1 MDTKQLFRL
10 YQSKFFLSNWL
21 NEQGEL
27 AQNDGEVKW
36 FYCGVSEDFK
46 TEVIDQTLNNFF
58 AEEEVYLCISSNKSS
73 LVSKSIVT
81 EEIAKILHKKEIG
94 IMDKSFTK
102 IMHLTSIGTFKSG
115 IIRDF
120 PKSRDKPLGTL
131 LKVRFHAHIVDNDT
145 QKISSIIRKY
155 FSKIEKELNKDY
167 GGSMEH
173 LWITL
178 DLIESYRSFPFRFQ
192 KRVENSTSFTEFYS
206 YNVGH
211 YSIRP
216 DFKKL
221 KELSSEEDICSY
233 VFGLLYKSTQILV
246 DKKKN
251 LNGFDVAAFQLDFL
265 SACKKMG
272 LFIRE

>member
-1 MDTKQLFRL
+1 MDTKQLFRF

-21 NEQGEL
+21 DEQGEL

-58 AEEEVYLCISSNKSS
+58 AEDEVYLCISSNKSS

-120 PKSRDKPLGTL
+120 PKSRDKLSGTL

-155 FSKIEKELNKDY
+155 FSQIEKELNKDY

-178 DLIESYRSFPFRFQ
+178 DLVESYRSFPFRFQ

-211 YSIRP
+211 YSVRP
-216 DFKKL
+216 DFEKL
-221 KELSSEEDICSY
+221 KELSSEEDICFY

-251 LNGFDVAAFQLDFL
+251 LDGFDATAFQLDFL
-265 SACKKMG
+265 SACKKWN
-272 LFIRE
+272 LL